1 MEIEGIFPIVHL
13 DYQIPSAHA
22 LPILLRVDL
31 NALPTSPGSGKG
43 AEQVATSKHLLPI
56 DWQLVG
62 QSDLNV
68 SRSLPATVFPVYQDR
83 YDDEDDDDDDED
95 DGDDDDN
102 DVFPVY

>member
-1 MEIEGIFPIVHL
+1 M
-13 DYQIPSAHA
+13 
-22 LPILLRVDL
+22 
-31 NALPTSPGSGKG
+31 PTSPGSGKG
-43 AEQVATSKHLLPI
+43 AEQVAASEHLLPI
-56 DWQLVG
+56 GWQLVG

>member
-1 MEIEGIFPIVHL
+1 MRCPLLPGPAKV
-13 DYQIPSAHA
+13 PSRW
-22 LPILLRVDL
+22 PPD
-31 NALPTSPGSGKG
+31 TS
-43 AEQVATSKHLLPI
+43 EHLLPI
-56 DWQLVG
+56 GWQLVG